1 MKTLKKQYQKI
12 TNQLI
17 EGLRK
22 NINNPEWVNSQEYF
36 NLQTDLRFVY
46 KQIDILEQKERL
58 GEEEYNKQLNS
69 F

>member
-1 MKTLKKQYQKI
+1 METLKKQYQKR
-12 TNQLI
+12 TRKLI

-22 NINNPEWVNSQEYF
+22 NINNPAWVNSQEYF
-36 NLQTDLRFVY
+36 NLKTDLRFVY